1 MAEGE
6 TNGHY
11 VSVRALEL
19 PFSTHSLSAIGE
31 RNGRGAHALVDA
43 VDRSGGKTRNLKD
56 VQSKFAR
63 RTSIDDIL
71 LHDIKRPE
79 VMRHFQ
85 EDRLKVRRWDSI
97 TSQPSVH
104 GRTVMERCLII

>member
-85 EDRLKVRRWDSI
+85 EDRLKVRRWDST